1 MSALRALR
9 PDVASFGYAVIL
21 SINAAS
27 IWGGIFPYLP
37 VWCQTDVATIGY
49 YSLQMLAFGLTFVAA
64 MALIWRRPTIS
75 RRSSVLAFAGP
86 LCAGPLMLVGAMYL
100 DGLAPWLIGA
110 AAVLVGFGLAGF
122 MMRWQRIFAA
132 MDAQRGNLALIKGTG
147 YSALLYLGIC
157 MVPAALTAYLIPLVL
172 VPLAGLCLWLGDR
185 DVSLDQPMF
194 EDNPRE
200 HRTVYGNALRA
211 SLSPALSVGALGFCA
226 GAIRF
231 IAITHQEIMSGINI
245 FSMVLLLAVMLA
257 FYTLWQRRTLRIG
270 LPVVFRTLFP
280 VTAVCLMVLPFA
292 GGAFTT
298 VGFGIS
304 NACFMLA
311 CVFMMMHCG
320 QLSRDSGINPLFIYA
335 FYGALAYLPQMAGY
349 GAGFLSGIEASWGPE
364 PFSLVALTSLF
375 VLLMVSLFGYRQ
387 TTRASDALE
396 FLALGL
402 ERPRMEATVA
412 AEEHA
417 GQAPSAE
424 GLPGD
429 RTEGSGP
436 SESAAGARE
445 ETSGANA
452 DQPKAIGV
460 PASVLVAG
468 PGSTPMATPLSKSPE
483 AVSGRASEDHPSD
496 RLALQC
502 RLVSD
507 AFGLSSRETEVMEL
521 IARGYSGPAIAEML
535 FISENTTRTH
545 NKRIYAKLDIHK
557 KQDMIDLINGFS
569 A

>member
-1 MSALRALR
+1 MGALRALK

-37 VWCQTDVATIGY
+37 TWCQTDVATIGY

-64 MALIWRRPTIS
+64 MALIWRHPTAS
-75 RRSSVLAFAGP
+75 QRSSVLAFAGP

-122 MMRWQRIFAA
+122 MMRWQRVFAA
-132 MDAQRGNLALIKGTG
+132 MNAQQGNLALIKGTG

-185 DVSLDQPMF
+185 NVSLDQPMF
-194 EDNPRE
+194 EDKPRE
-200 HRTVYGNALRA
+200 HRTVYRNALRA

-231 IAITHQEIMSGINI
+231 IAITHQEIISSINI
-245 FSMVLLLAVMLA
+245 FSMVLLLLVMLV
-257 FYTLWQRRTLRIG
+257 FYGLWQRHTLRIG
-270 LPVVFRTLFP
+270 LPMVFRTLFP
-280 VTAVCLMVLPFA
+280 ATAVCLMVLPFA
-292 GGAFTT
+292 GSEFTT
-298 VGFGIS
+298 VGFGVS

-349 GAGFLSGIEASWGPE
+349 GAGFVSGIEANWGPE

-387 TTRASDALE
+387 STRASDALE

-402 ERPRMEATVA
+402 ERPHAEAT
-412 AEEHA
+412 AEKAWENTVGGESGHA
-417 GQAPSAE
+417 EDAVEEP
-424 GLPGD
+424 
-429 RTEGSGP
+429 T
-436 SESAAGARE
+436 SAALKDAAASA
-445 ETSGANA
+445 TSTRGTFPDA
-452 DQPKAIGV
+452 
-460 PASVLVAG
+460 PA
-468 PGSTPMATPLSKSPE
+468 
-483 AVSGRASEDHPSD
+483 SD

-535 FISENTTRTH
+535 FISENTMRTH

-557 KQDMIDLINGFS
+557 KQEMIDLVNGFS